1 MIQRNFWRNVLPS
14 VIAFAFSGVYS
25 IVDGMFV
32 GQGVGDAGL
41 AAINVAWPVT
51 ALVQA
56 LGTGLGMAAAVVLS
70 VCIGRR
76 DAAEEHRALGS
87 TAVLLL
93 LAGVL
98 STALLALLYRPLL
111 PLLGAEGSVL
121 AYADSYTR
129 VIVLGSLFQV
139 LGTGLVPLLR
149 TYDGADAAMCS
160 MTAGF
165 LTNVVLAAL
174 FISGFRWGPAGAA
187 AAPVLAQGVSA
198 ALGLVYLFRVKRVF
212 RGVSFRLN
220 RRTVLRLL
228 ATSLPPFG
236 LTMLNTVTLGV
247 INRGAVASGGS
258 LAVAC

>member
-98 STALLALLYRPLL
+98 TLVTAGMTLYSMCEYVWQNR
-111 PLLGAEGSVL
+111 A
-121 AYADSYTR
+121 
-129 VIVLGSLFQV
+129 VLG
-139 LGTGLVPLLR
+139 
-149 TYDGADAAMCS
+149 GA
-160 MTAGF
+160 
-165 LTNVVLAAL
+165 
-174 FISGFRWGPAGAA
+174 
-187 AAPVLAQGVSA
+187 
-198 ALGLVYLFRVKRVF
+198 K
-212 RGVSFRLN
+212 
-220 RRTVLRLL
+220 
-228 ATSLPPFG
+228 
-236 LTMLNTVTLGV
+236 
-247 INRGAVASGGS
+247 
-258 LAVAC
+258 

>member
-121 AYADSYTR
+121 AYTATP
-129 VIVLGSLFQV
+129 GSSCWARSSRCWAP
-139 LGTGLVPLLR
+139 GWSPCCAPMMGR
-149 TYDGADAAMCS
+149 TPPC
-160 MTAGF
+160 
-165 LTNVVLAAL
+165 
-174 FISGFRWGPAGAA
+174 
-187 AAPVLAQGVSA
+187 AP
-198 ALGLVYLFRVKRVF
+198 
-212 RGVSFRLN
+212 
-220 RRTVLRLL
+220 
-228 ATSLPPFG
+228 
-236 LTMLNTVTLGV
+236 
-247 INRGAVASGGS
+247 
-258 LAVAC
+258 

>member
-87 TAVLLL
+87 TAV
-93 LAGVL
+93 
-98 STALLALLYRPLL
+98 YRP
-111 PLLGAEGSVL
+111 A
-121 AYADSYTR
+121 R
-129 VIVLGSLFQV
+129 
-139 LGTGLVPLLR
+139 
-149 TYDGADAAMCS
+149 
-160 MTAGF
+160 
-165 LTNVVLAAL
+165 
-174 FISGFRWGPAGAA
+174 PA
-187 AAPVLAQGVSA
+187 
-198 ALGLVYLFRVKRVF
+198 
-212 RGVSFRLN
+212 
-220 RRTVLRLL
+220 
-228 ATSLPPFG
+228 LPPPAPSAGRGG
-236 LTMLNTVTLGV
+236 LRPGL
-247 INRGAVASGGS
+247 
-258 LAVAC
+258 C

>member
-139 LGTGLVPLLR
+139 LGTGLVPL
-149 TYDGADAAMCS
+149 
-160 MTAGF
+160 
-165 LTNVVLAAL
+165 
-174 FISGFRWGPAGAA
+174 
-187 AAPVLAQGVSA
+187 
-198 ALGLVYLFRVKRVF
+198 
-212 RGVSFRLN
+212 
-220 RRTVLRLL
+220 
-228 ATSLPPFG
+228 SL
-236 LTMLNTVTLGV
+236 
-247 INRGAVASGGS
+247 IHI
-258 LAVAC
+258 

>member
-121 AYADSYTR
+121 ASPASTP
-129 VIVLGSLFQV
+129 SW
-139 LGTGLVPLLR
+139 TGCSWAR
-149 TYDGADAAMCS
+149 AWAMPGWPPS
-160 MTAGF
+160 MWPGR
-165 LTNVVLAAL
+165 
-174 FISGFRWGPAGAA
+174 S
-187 AAPVLAQGVSA
+187 
-198 ALGLVYLFRVKRVF
+198 
-212 RGVSFRLN
+212 
-220 RRTVLRLL
+220 
-228 ATSLPPFG
+228 PPWS
-236 LTMLNTVTLGV
+236 
-247 INRGAVASGGS
+247 RP
-258 LAVAC
+258 

>member
-70 VCIGRR
+70 VCIGSR

-87 TAVLLL
+87 TAVRLL

-98 STALLALLYRPLL
+98 STALLALL
-111 PLLGAEGSVL
+111 
-121 AYADSYTR
+121 
-129 VIVLGSLFQV
+129 
-139 LGTGLVPLLR
+139 
-149 TYDGADAAMCS
+149 
-160 MTAGF
+160 
-165 LTNVVLAAL
+165 
-174 FISGFRWGPAGAA
+174 
-187 AAPVLAQGVSA
+187 
-198 ALGLVYLFRVKRVF
+198 
-212 RGVSFRLN
+212 
-220 RRTVLRLL
+220 
-228 ATSLPPFG
+228 
-236 LTMLNTVTLGV
+236 
-247 INRGAVASGGS
+247 
-258 LAVAC
+258 

>member
-1 MIQRNFWRNVLPS
+1 MLPS
-14 VIAFAFSGVYS
+14 VIAFCLLRRLLHRGR
-25 IVDGMFV
+25 MFV

-111 PLLGAEGSVL
+111 PAGRG
-121 AYADSYTR
+121 
-129 VIVLGSLFQV
+129 
-139 LGTGLVPLLR
+139 GLRP
-149 TYDGADAAMCS
+149 
-160 MTAGF
+160 
-165 LTNVVLAAL
+165 
-174 FISGFRWGPAGAA
+174 
-187 AAPVLAQGVSA
+187 
-198 ALGLVYLFRVKRVF
+198 GL
-212 RGVSFRLN
+212 
-220 RRTVLRLL
+220 
-228 ATSLPPFG
+228 
-236 LTMLNTVTLGV
+236 
-247 INRGAVASGGS
+247 
-258 LAVAC
+258 C